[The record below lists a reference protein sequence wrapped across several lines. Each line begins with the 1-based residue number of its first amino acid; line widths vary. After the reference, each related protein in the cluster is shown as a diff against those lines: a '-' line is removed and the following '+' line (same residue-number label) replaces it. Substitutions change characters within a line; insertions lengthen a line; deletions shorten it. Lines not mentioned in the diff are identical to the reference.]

1 MVNDAPILFRV
12 GWLSHVIVASVVL
25 ASCDS
30 AARQLDRPTGGASP
44 VIQTKGWQM
53 HIDPTYGFAV
63 QYPKEYVILKEVTLP
78 TPTQPAAV
86 QRIRFQR
93 KDIAAGQFADLEPP
107 MLTIQVFPR
116 PSGRSLRDWLNSF
129 GLLPPGSEFAAVQL
143 PGAREGVR
151 VALRQQLAPN
161 EFLYFATDQYVYGLI
176 PFGPEG
182 AKMLTSFRLIVTP

>member
-12 GWLSHVIVASVVL
+12 GWLSYVIVASVIW
-25 ASCDS
+25 ANCDS
-30 AARQLDRPTGGASP
+30 TARQLDRPTGASP
-44 VIQTKGWQM
+44 VIQTKDWQM
-53 HIDPTYGFAV
+53 HNDPTYGFAIE
-63 QYPKEYVILKEVTLP
+63 YPKGYVILKEVTFP

-86 QRIRFQR
+86 QRVRFQQ
-93 KDIAAGQFADLEPP
+93 KDIAAGQFADREPP
-107 MLTIQVFPR
+107 MLTIQVFQR

-129 GLLPPGSEFAAVQL
+129 GLLPPGSEIAAIQL

-176 PFGPEG
+176 PFGPESE
-182 AKMLTSFRLIVTP
+182 KMLASFRLIVTP

>member
-12 GWLSHVIVASVVL
+12 GWLSYVIVASVVL

-30 AARQLDRPTGGASP
+30 AAQQLDRPTGASP

-53 HIDPTYGFAV
+53 HTDPIHGFAID
-63 QYPKEYVILKEVTLP
+63 YPKGYVILKEITLP

-86 QRIRFQR
+86 QRVRFQR
-93 KDIAAGQFADLEPP
+93 KDIAAGQFADREPP

-129 GLLPPGSEFAAVQL
+129 GLLPPGSEITAVQL
-143 PGAREGVR
+143 PGAREGVK

-161 EFLYFATDQYVYGLI
+161 EFLYFSTDQYVYSLI
-176 PFGPEG
+176 PFGPES